1 MVWSCRTRHCD
12 TPACP
17 PFAVTFD
24 TRRIRPG
31 GVQSP
36 VCPVRGGLPMIIAEP
51 AVTRPKTLVL
61 SLAVTMALAACQ
73 RDAAPAAGDAADPA
87 ESGTAYTID
96 ESTLPP
102 VNRFDVADLDT
113 AKDACEDFAGYVNG
127 KWLAQNE
134 IPGDRTSWGAFEML
148 DERST
153 GIQHQLAEQ
162 AAAKENATGIDK
174 LVGDFYATG
183 MDKDK
188 IEAQGIQ
195 PLQSRLAEIEALS
208 DGAAV
213 AEYLRQS
220 FAKGEGQLFGFGPE
234 ADFKD
239 SSMNIA
245 YAMQGGLGLPD
256 KGYYFDA
263 DKADKLA
270 AYEKHVAKVLE
281 LSGVPVA
288 DAAKQ
293 AKDVVAFET
302 RLAEVSKSSEEMSRD
317 VSLYYN
323 PVSAADA
330 DALTPNFP
338 WTKFFEAQGLT
349 APDKF
354 SLAIPAFHQ
363 EVSEMLGDVPV
374 DQWQSYLR
382 FHLVDSASPFLSD
395 AFVQE
400 NFNFYRKQMRGQAE
414 IKERWKRVLD
424 TIESQVGEAFGQI
437 YVDVAFPAESKAR
450 MEKLVQNLRDALK
463 VRLENLAWMSPETK
477 QKAMEKWASFTPKIG
492 YPDKWRDW
500 SGLETDRDS
509 YIDNVL
515 AANEFNYKW
524 ELSKVGK
531 PVDKTEWGM
540 TPQTVNAYYNPL
552 QNEIV
557 FPAAI
562 LQPPFFDAKADDAY
576 NYGGIG
582 AVIGHEMIHG
592 YDDQGSRF
600 GPTGNF
606 ENWWTDADSKGFE
619 SLTNKLVQQF
629 DGYEAMPGKKVNGK
643 LTLGENIADL
653 GGLAV
658 AYDALQRAQPD
669 QSNSDVGMTRDQKFF
684 ANWATVWRR
693 SFKPDELKVR
703 LNTDPHA
710 PANFRAIGAP
720 SNLPTFAK
728 AFGCEAGDAMVRSG
742 DEQIHIW

>member
-1 MVWSCRTRHCD
+1 VSKL
-12 TPACP
+12 
-17 PFAVTFD
+17 
-24 TRRIRPG
+24 
-31 GVQSP
+31 SKY
-36 VCPVRGGLPMIIAEP
+36 GLPQGSS
-51 AVTRPKTLVL
+51 PKYLLL
-61 SLAVTMALAACQ
+61 SLSVALALAACN
-73 RDAAPAAGDAADPA
+73 RGAEPGAGASADTAKPAEAAGA
-87 ESGTAYTID
+87 GYTID
-96 ESTLPP
+96 ESKLPP
-102 VNRFDVADLDT
+102 VNRFDVADLDPS
-113 AKDACEDFAGYVNG
+113 KDVCEDFAGYVNG
-127 KWLAQNE
+127 KWLAANE

-153 GIQHQLAEQ
+153 GIQRQLAEQ
-162 AAAKENATGIDK
+162 AAAKPGATGIDK
-174 LVGDFYATG
+174 IVGDLYATG
-183 MDKDK
+183 MDQEK
-188 IEAQGIQ
+188 IEAQGLK
-195 PLQSRLAEIEALS
+195 PLESRLAEIDTLN

-213 AEYLRQS
+213 AEYLRKS
-220 FAKGEGQLFGFGPE
+220 YAKGEGQLFGFGPE

-239 SSMNIA
+239 SSMTIA
-245 YAMQGGLGLPD
+245 YASQGGLGLPD

-263 DKADKLA
+263 DKKDKLA

-281 LSGVPVA
+281 LSGVAAA

-302 RLAEVSKSSEEMSRD
+302 RLAKVSKSSEELSRD

-323 PVSAADA
+323 PVSAAEA
-330 DALTPNFP
+330 DKLTPNFP
-338 WTKFFEAQGLT
+338 WTRFFESQGLKT
-349 APDKF
+349 PEKF

-363 EVSEMLGDVPV
+363 EVSKMLGDVPV
-374 DQWQSYLR
+374 EQWKSYLR
-382 FHLVDSASPFLSD
+382 FHMVDSASPYLSD

-400 NFNFYRKQMRGQAE
+400 NYNFYNKTMRGQAQ

-424 TIESQVGEAFGQI
+424 TVENQAGEALGQI
-437 YVDVAFPAESKAR
+437 YVKVAFPAESKAR

-477 QKAMEKWASFTPKIG
+477 QKAMQKWASFTPKIG

-509 YIDNVL
+509 YIGNVL

-524 ELSKVGK
+524 NLSKIGK

-606 ENWWTDADSKGFE
+606 ENWWTETDAKGFKN
-619 SLTNKLVQQF
+619 LTNKLVQQF
-629 DGYEAMPGKKVNGK
+629 NEYEALPGKHVNGN

-653 GGLAV
+653 GGLNV

-669 QSNSDVGMTRDQKFF
+669 AKSNEVGLTRDQRFF
-684 ANWATVWRR
+684 ANFATVWRR
-693 SFKPDELKVR
+693 NFKPEELNVR
-703 LNTDPHA
+703 LTTDPHA

-720 SNLPTFAK
+720 SNMPTFAK
-728 AFGCEAGDAMVRSG
+728 AFGCKPGDKMVRDG
-742 DEQIHIW
+742 DKAIQIW